1 MADVGSPQSLPSP
14 SAAETAAAAAAP
26 RQRDQGGARLLLRT
40 QWLVEG
46 AQAAGDGETRR
57 WISARLDA
65 HARAAGE
72 AVAVARE
79 GGVAPREYDG
89 DAGARVE
96 GDGELRY
103 TAARSV
109 ARALLAAACG
119 GQ

>member
-1 MADVGSPQSLPSP
+1 MAGVGSPQSLPSP
-14 SAAETAAAAAAP
+14 AAAAAAAP
-26 RQRDQGGARLLLRT
+26 RERDQGGARLLLCT

-46 AQAAGDGETRR
+46 AQAAGDVEARR
-57 WISARLDA
+57 WISARLDT
-65 HARAAGE
+65 HARAAAE
-72 AVAVARE
+72 AVAMAVARE
-79 GGVAPREYDG
+79 GGVAPRGYDG
-89 DAGARVE
+89 DTGARVE